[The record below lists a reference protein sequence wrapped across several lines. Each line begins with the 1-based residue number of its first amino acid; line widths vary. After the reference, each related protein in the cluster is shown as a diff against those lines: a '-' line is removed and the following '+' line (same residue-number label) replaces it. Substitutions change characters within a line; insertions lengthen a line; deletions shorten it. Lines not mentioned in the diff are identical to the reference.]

1 MSYYIGT
8 KTDLG
13 FTEAVEK
20 VTEELQK
27 EGFGVI
33 TEIDVRETL
42 KKKLDIDFRP
52 YVILG
57 ACNPHYA
64 HQALGLDDKIGA
76 LLPCNFVIQ
85 QTEKGTEV
93 FAMNPRETLSKLL
106 GNEIEEISNA
116 ITQKV
121 QNVLDRLS
129 EV

>member
-1 MSYYIGT
+1 MSYYFAT
-8 KTDLG
+8 MTDLG
-13 FTEAVEK
+13 FSEAVDK

-33 TEIDVRETL
+33 TEINVRETL
-42 KKKLDIDFRP
+42 KKKLGIDFRP

-64 HQALGLDDKIGA
+64 HQALGLDDKIGT
-76 LLPCNFVIQ
+76 LLPCNFVVQ

-93 FAMNPRETLSKLL
+93 IAMNPGETMSKLL
-106 GNEIEEISNA
+106 GDEMEEISDA

-121 QNVLDRLS
+121 QNVLNRL
-129 EV
+129 